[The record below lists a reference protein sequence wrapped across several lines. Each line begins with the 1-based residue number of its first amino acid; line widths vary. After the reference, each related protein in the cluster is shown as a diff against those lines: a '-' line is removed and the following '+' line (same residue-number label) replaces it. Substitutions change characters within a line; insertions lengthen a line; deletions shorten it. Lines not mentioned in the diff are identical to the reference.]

1 MAFWTKW
8 NAPRNREM
16 WKLLAE
22 KIGGEL
28 IEGDSWKEEKVIL
41 NYRNRIFTLDTVIKG
56 GKHKYFENRIK
67 CSFVSTNK
75 FTLKIFLE
83 NAFTHAG
90 KIFGINDIEL
100 DDVKFDNEFY
110 VKSNKKETAIHFLNS
125 NDLQKLYFAATK
137 NLDLMVS
144 VEIKNSE
151 SFFALRSYPAN
162 TSLIIIRANSEITDI
177 DRLISWFNLCKITLD
192 RLIEIGEAEDV
203 SPDIQ

>member
-41 NYRNRIFTLDTVIKG
+41 NYRNSVFILDTVLRG

-67 CSFVSTNK
+67 CVFKSTHK

-90 KIFGINDIEL
+90 KIFGIKDIEL
-100 DDVKFDNEFY
+100 NNSKFDDEFY
-110 VKSNKKETAIHFLNS
+110 IKSNDKEKAISFLNS
-125 NDLQKLYFAATK
+125 FDLQKLYFTATK

-144 VEIKNSE
+144 IEIKNNE
-151 SFFALRSYPAN
+151 SFFSFDSYPTN
-162 TSLIIIRANSEITDI
+162 LSLIIIRANSEINEM
-177 DRLISWFNLCKITLD
+177 DRLINWFNLCKITLD
-192 RLIEIGEAEDV
+192 RLIEIGEAEDI
-203 SPDIQ
+203 SPEI

>member
-41 NYRNRIFTLDTVIKG
+41 NHRNCVFILDTVLRG

-67 CSFVSTNK
+67 CIFVSTHK

-100 DDVKFDNEFY
+100 NDSKFDNEFFI
-110 VKSNKKETAIHFLNS
+110 KSNDREKSINFLDS
-125 NDLQKLYFAATK
+125 PELQKIYFAATK

-144 VEIKNSE
+144 IEIKNSE
-151 SFFALRSYPAN
+151 PFLSFRSHPHN
-162 TSLIIIRANSEITDI
+162 SSLIIIKANSEITEI
-177 DRLISWFNLCKITLD
+177 DRLISWFNLCKLTLD

-203 SPDIQ
+203 IPNI